1 MNNPALSALRDRAR
15 HWLDRHR
22 MTPEE
27 RHHRLAGYTPPAIIS
42 ASLGYHP
49 PHR

>member
-1 MNNPALSALRDRAR
+1 MNIPALAALRDRAR

-22 MTPEE
+22 HTRDEQP
-27 RHHRLAGYTPPAIIS
+27 HQPAGDAPPAIIS